1 MWDSSRVSF
10 SSAVSCFYVLLMIKC
25 SIFDSKCLNFE
36 VILHIWTHR
45 LCSRVLISLPSW
57 NDQILLDQKDSRLPR
72 QAVPFAHWLWHRLTD
87 DPARVF
93 SGLVPQRPSQILLHK
108 KSTQPAEQRTNGCI
122 PSMIWIAQLSTPLH
136 IPCLWI
142 IWWLPQSIRSMFY
155 VFVFPCAVFVG
166 LRKLQVVN
174 RPRSGRV
181 QAWPDDSSDAYMR
194 LRGRA
199 RHRRTQR
206 RRSARN
212 TGRANPPVTSDGIQT
227 PSGGTLNVRGSIM
240 ESSSIV
246 PLFVFFL

>member
-1 MWDSSRVSF
+1 MTKSSSTKKTLASHV
-10 SSAVSCFYVLLMIKC
+10 
-25 SIFDSKCLNFE
+25 
-36 VILHIWTHR
+36 
-45 LCSRVLISLPSW
+45 
-57 NDQILLDQKDSRLPR
+57 
-72 QAVPFAHWLWHRLTD
+72 
-87 DPARVF
+87 
-93 SGLVPQRPSQILLHK
+93 RPSPLLIGSGTVWQMIQPESLADSCHRGPHKSSYIK